1 MCPPRPPPPFARP
14 AECSDKSTI
23 GVVLSAT
30 DRTLPQKNDTHG
42 RAIDSR
48 DEEGEGDEDAEPVK
62 VLEETASFDEVVVWG
77 HEAVPESD
85 DPYVRGVEEWVA
97 FAEAVGLGCCWGGCS
112 G

>member
-1 MCPPRPPPPFARP
+1 M
-14 AECSDKSTI
+14 
-23 GVVLSAT
+23 VLSAT

-42 RAIDSR
+42 RAIDGR

-85 DPYVRGVEEWVA
+85 DPYVRGVEEWIA